1 MLLKSSNQFPLHTSF
16 GGDEFAPNYRNQ
28 CGKCASR
35 VTPSDLFGVHLDELK
50 LITAEEALSAESD
63 DLHFTEV
70 PICHPCARG
79 FSGELLFSIY

>member
-1 MLLKSSNQFPLHTSF
+1 MLLTSNNQFPLHTSF
-16 GGDEFAPNYRNQ
+16 GGDEFSPNSNYQ

-35 VTPSDLFGVHLDELK
+35 VKPFDLFGVYLDELK
-50 LITAEEALSAESD
+50 LITAEEALSVESD

-70 PICHPCARG
+70 PLCHSCARG